1 MARIYDLGPFRL
13 DADLGALT
21 YAGAPTMLGTRAVG
35 ILTVL
40 VERAHEFVAKERL
53 IDAAWPGVIVEENNL
68 PVQVHAI
75 RRALAQAPGG
85 ERWIETLAKRGYRFV
100 GPVSAAADKGRDVYE
115 SARSNLPERLTSF
128 IGRERDLV
136 EIKRLLPGNRLITL
150 VGPGGIGK
158 TRLALQTAAEV
169 MSAYRHGAWFTD
181 LGSLREGS
189 LVAAAVAQALGVQE
203 RRGRSVT
210 TALCAH
216 LRPLQLLLILD
227 NCEHLLDTCAS
238 LVDALL
244 ENTAQ
249 TTIVATSREPI
260 RAADERV
267 YSLQPLSLPQ
277 PGADLDVV
285 QRSEAVQLLVERV
298 REQLRDFELSADRVP
313 VVTELCIH
321 LDGIPLALEL
331 AAARARSL
339 SIEQINARLGQ
350 RFRLLTSGVRT
361 ALPRQQTLRATL
373 DWSYDLLGE
382 DERVVLRRL
391 AVFAGSFTIESGCAV
406 ASDGDIDE
414 FAVID
419 ILSQLVVRS
428 LVTAD
433 TAGGATRH
441 RLLETTRAYAQEKLA
456 EAGEVRLIALRHAEY
471 LCKVFARAPDDFL
484 RLADATLRQI
494 YAAHVD
500 DVRAALDSSFGSHGD
515 SATGIRLA
523 GNAGP
528 LWGMLG
534 LFTEGA
540 HRLETALARVQTD
553 TPASDQAMLWR
564 QLGRLVDDTPA
575 RARPAFERAA
585 ELYRAIGDRLGLAH
599 ALLHLGRAR
608 ASLGEF
614 GAGAAAL
621 GEANSLLNADD
632 PPWLRGL
639 YFFNLGRSKSLQRDF
654 AGARSDYEQSHRLFL
669 EAGDE
674 FTALAAQ
681 GNLAN
686 IAWACGDLEAADACF
701 RQNLVELRASPM
713 QTRRML
719 GWTLASL
726 AGVLTE
732 REKLDEALAF
742 FRDGLPLVAEDGSA
756 WMFGDSVALRAAL
769 AGKIATAA
777 HLAGHADA
785 MFATKQATRHPV
797 DVRHRARVAAKLR
810 EELSG
815 AEVEAMLAEGA
826 RLTEADACRLA
837 LES

>member
-1 MARIYDLGPFRL
+1 MLGP
-13 DADLGALT
+13 
-21 YAGAPTMLGTRAVG
+21 RAVAV
-35 ILTVL
+35 LAVL
-40 VERAHEFVAKERL
+40 VERANEFVAKGHL
-53 IDAAWPGVIVEENNL
+53 IDAAWPGVIVEESNL
-68 PVQVHAI
+68 PVQVRAI

-85 ERWIETLAKRGYRFV
+85 DHWIETLAKRGYRFV
-100 GPVSAAADKGRDVYE
+100 GPVSEGATMAPNPQEGR
-115 SARSNLPERLTSF
+115 RSNLPAAFTSF
-128 IGRERDLV
+128 VGRERDLV
-136 EIKRLLPGNRLITL
+136 EIKRLLPAMRLVTI
-150 VGPGGIGK
+150 VGMGGIGK

-169 MSAYRHGAWFTD
+169 TGAYRDGVWLVD
-181 LGSLREGS
+181 LASARDRS
-189 LVAAAVAQALGVQE
+189 LVATMVGQVLGVQE
-203 RRGRSVT
+203 RADGSLIAALCQHLRGR
-210 TALCAH
+210 
-216 LRPLQLLLILD
+216 QLLLVLD
-227 NCEHLLDTCAS
+227 NCEHLLDACAE
-238 LVDALL
+238 LVDAVLK
-244 ENTAQ
+244 TASQ

-260 RAADERV
+260 RTAGEQIYPLR
-267 YSLQPLSLPQ
+267 PLSLPEA
-277 PGADLDVV
+277 GAGVDAL
-285 QRSEAVQLLVERV
+285 QRSEAVQLLVERL
-298 REQLRDFELSADRVP
+298 RQQLPDFALTADRASAVAE
-313 VVTELCIH
+313 VCIH

-350 RFRLLTSGVRT
+350 RFQLLTSGART
-361 ALPRQQTLRATL
+361 AVPRHQTLRATL

-382 DERVVLRRL
+382 HERVVLRRL
-391 AVFAGSFTIESGCAV
+391 AVFAGSFTIESACAV

-414 FAVID
+414 FAVVD
-419 ILSQLVVRS
+419 ILSQLVMRS

-433 TAGGATRH
+433 TGGSATRH
-441 RLLETTRAYAQEKLA
+441 RLLETTRTYAQEKLV
-456 EAGEVRLIALRHAEY
+456 EAGEVRRVALRHAEY

-484 RLADATLRQI
+484 RLPDATLRQI
-494 YAAHVD
+494 YAAHLD
-500 DVRAALDSSFGSHGD
+500 DVRGALDSSFGSEGD

-523 GNAGP
+523 GNTGP
-528 LWGMLG
+528 LWSMLG

-553 TPASDQAMLWR
+553 TPAPDQAMLWR
-564 QLGRLVDDTPA
+564 QLGRLVDETPA

-599 ALLHLGRAR
+599 ALLHLGRAC

-614 GAGAAAL
+614 GSGAAAL

-639 YFFNLGRSKSLQRDF
+639 YFFHLGRSKALQRDF
-654 AGARSDYEQSHRLFL
+654 PGARSDYEQSHRLFL

-686 IAWACGDLEAADACF
+686 IAYACGDLEAADARF
-701 RQNLVELRASPM
+701 RQTLAELRASPM

-769 AGKIATAA
+769 AGKIAAA
-777 HLAGHADA
+777 ARLAGHADA
-785 MFATKQATRHPV
+785 MFAAKQATRHPV

-837 LES
+837 LAS

>member
-1 MARIYDLGPFRL
+1 LRKSYEIGPFRL
-13 DADLGALT
+13 DADLGVL
-21 YAGAPTMLGTRAVG
+21 TRAGTPVALG
-35 ILTVL
+35 ARPVAVLAVL
-40 VERAHEFVAKERL
+40 VEHAHEFLSKERL
-53 IDAAWPGVIVEENNL
+53 IDAAWPGVIVEESNL

-75 RRALAQAPGG
+75 RRVLAQAPGG
-85 ERWIETLAKRGYRFV
+85 ERWIQTLAKRGYRFV
-100 GPVSAAADKGRDVYE
+100 GPVSVAADKDRNTYEDV
-115 SARSNLPERLTSF
+115 RSNLPGRLASF
-128 IGRERDLV
+128 VGRERDLV
-136 EIKRLLPGNRLITL
+136 EIKRLLAGNRLITL
-150 VGPGGIGK
+150 VGAGGIGK
-158 TRLALQTAAEV
+158 TRLGLQIAAEV
-169 MSAYRHGAWFTD
+169 MSAYRNGAWFVD
-181 LGSLREGS
+181 LGSLRDGA
-189 LVAAAVAQALGVQE
+189 LVATAVAQALGIEVRPRE
-203 RRGRSVT
+203 PLAA
-210 TALCAH
+210 ALCAH

-227 NCEHLLDTCAS
+227 NCEHLLDACAS
-238 LVDALL
+238 LVEALL
-244 ENTAQ
+244 EGAAQ
-249 TTIVATSREPI
+249 TTILATSREPI
-260 RAADERV
+260 RVAGEQV
-267 YSLQPLSLPQ
+267 YPLEPLSLPQ
-277 PGADLDVV
+277 SGSRLDVV
-285 QRSEAVQLLVERV
+285 QRSEAVQLLVQRI
-298 REQLRDFELSADRVP
+298 REQLPDFELTVTRVP
-313 VVTELCIH
+313 AVTELCIH

-350 RFRLLTSGVRT
+350 RFQLLTSGART
-361 ALPRQQTLRATL
+361 AVPRHQTLRATL

-382 DERVVLRRL
+382 HERVVLRRL
-391 AVFAGSFTIESGCAV
+391 AVFAGSFTIEAGCAV

-414 FAVID
+414 FAVVD
-419 ILSQLVVRS
+419 ILSQLVMRS

-433 TAGGATRH
+433 TAGSATRH
-441 RLLETTRAYAQEKLA
+441 RLLETTRTYAQEKLA
-456 EAGEVRLIALRHAEY
+456 EAGEVRRVALRHAEY
-471 LCKVFARAPDDFL
+471 LCNVFARAPDDFL
-484 RLADATLRQI
+484 RLPDATLRQM

-500 DVRAALDSSFGSHGD
+500 DVRAALDSSFGSQGD

-523 GNAGP
+523 GNTGP

-553 TPASDQAMLWR
+553 TPAPDQAMLWR
-564 QLGRLVDDTPA
+564 QLGRLVDETPA

-585 ELYRAIGDRLGLAH
+585 QLYRAIGDRLGLAH
-599 ALLHLGRAR
+599 ALLHLGRAC

-621 GEANSLLNADD
+621 GEANSLLRGDD
-632 PPWLRGL
+632 LPWLRGL
-639 YFFNLGRSKSLQRDF
+639 YFFNLGYSKSLQGDLV
-654 AGARSDYEQSHRLFL
+654 GARSDYEQAHRLFL

-713 QTRRML
+713 QTKRIL

-732 REKLDEALAF
+732 RERLDEALAF
-742 FRDGLPLVAEDGSA
+742 FRDGLPLVAEEGSA
-756 WMFGDSVALRAAL
+756 WRFGDSLALRAAL
-769 AGKIATAA
+769 AGKIGAA
-777 HLAGHADA
+777 ARLAGHVDA
-785 MFATKQATRHPV
+785 MFAAKQATRHPV
-797 DVRHRARVAAKLR
+797 DVRHRARVAAKLH